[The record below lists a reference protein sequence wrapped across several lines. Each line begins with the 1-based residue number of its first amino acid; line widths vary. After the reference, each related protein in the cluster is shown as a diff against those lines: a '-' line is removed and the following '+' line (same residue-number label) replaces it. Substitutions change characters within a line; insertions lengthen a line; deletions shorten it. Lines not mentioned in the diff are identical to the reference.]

1 MSSEYDNAVM
11 PPSNLDAE
19 KGVIGSILLMNE
31 AIDEINSMLTPN
43 SFYGMANQKLF
54 AAIIR
59 LHQKGCRAID
69 PVTLATE
76 LERTGDLGE
85 VGGVAYIVEVLESV
99 PHAAHARYYASIVAE
114 HSMRREVIYLA
125 RESVRKAYDRS
136 EEITETMGA
145 MLESIESMFGRSS
158 GDVRPFSEV
167 VTSLRLRQLSPAI
180 VQSTGLQDIDNRLR
194 GFMDP
199 RGGWKPGQLIFVG
212 ARPAMGKTAFGMT
225 LLEAAAAEGH
235 AAMMMPLEMDG
246 EELAQ
251 RIQSQGPLRL
261 EELSGKPIY
270 IEDRHFDIENVCSSI
285 RMAYRRKQVRFVIID
300 YLTLIEVE
308 GRENNADKTAKITR
322 RLKRLA
328 KELKIPIVVL
338 AQLNRD
344 LEKRDNKRPQLSDL
358 RQSGSIEQDAD
369 VVLFLYRHEV
379 YHPGDNVGEC
389 EVIIAKQRNGPTGT
403 VNIGYLKE
411 QTKFIPVNQLPVD
424 TSGYFVGR

>member
-11 PPSNLDAE
+11 PPSNIDAE

-76 LERTGDLGE
+76 LERSGDLVD
-85 VGGVAYIVEVLESV
+85 VGGIPYIVEVLESV

-167 VTSLRLRQLSPAI
+167 VTSLRLRQLSPAV

-199 RGGWKPGQLIFVG
+199 RGGWKP
-212 ARPAMGKTAFGMT
+212 
-225 LLEAAAAEGH
+225 AALCK
-235 AAMMMPLEMDG
+235 ML
-246 EELAQ
+246 
-251 RIQSQGPLRL
+251 
-261 EELSGKPIY
+261 
-270 IEDRHFDIENVCSSI
+270 
-285 RMAYRRKQVRFVIID
+285 VR
-300 YLTLIEVE
+300 
-308 GRENNADKTAKITR
+308 
-322 RLKRLA
+322 
-328 KELKIPIVVL
+328 
-338 AQLNRD
+338 
-344 LEKRDNKRPQLSDL
+344 
-358 RQSGSIEQDAD
+358 
-369 VVLFLYRHEV
+369 
-379 YHPGDNVGEC
+379 
-389 EVIIAKQRNGPTGT
+389 
-403 VNIGYLKE
+403 
-411 QTKFIPVNQLPVD
+411 
-424 TSGYFVGR
+424 